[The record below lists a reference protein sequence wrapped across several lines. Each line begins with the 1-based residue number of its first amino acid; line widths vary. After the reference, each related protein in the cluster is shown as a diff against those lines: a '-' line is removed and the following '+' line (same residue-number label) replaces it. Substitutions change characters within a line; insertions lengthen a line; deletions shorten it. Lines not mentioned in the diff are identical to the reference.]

1 MSLKIRTELPRASR
15 SRSPLEWKKHCLTVL
30 KAIDLVF
37 TQDDRRENAVPA
49 VSNNHQPKE
58 GTYKTHWNPTYC
70 INCIMFE
77 IKSICFLFVV
87 MLI

>member
-37 TQDDRRENAVPA
+37 TQDDSRENAVPA
-49 VSNNHQPKE
+49 VSNKHQPKE
-58 GTYKTHWNPTYC
+58 GICKTYLNLTYC
-70 INCIMFE
+70 INYNV
-77 IKSICFLFVV
+77 LNRV
-87 MLI
+87 

>member
-37 TQDDRRENAVPA
+37 TQDDSRENAVPA
-49 VSNNHQPKE
+49 VSNKHQPKE
-58 GTYKTHWNPTYC
+58 GIYKTYLNLTYC
-70 INCIMFE
+70 INYNV
-77 IKSICFLFVV
+77 LNRV
-87 MLI
+87 

>member
-49 VSNNHQPKE
+49 VSNNHKRKE
-58 GTYKTHWNPTYC
+58 GIYKTCGNLTYC
-70 INCIMFE
+70 INF
-77 IKSICFLFVV
+77 
-87 MLI
+87 

>member
-37 TQDDRRENAVPA
+37 TQDDRRESAVPA
-49 VSNNHQPKE
+49 VSNKHQAKE
-58 GTYKTHWNPTYC
+58 GISKKVGRSKLPNSVDG
-70 INCIMFE
+70 IIQSFRNCR
-77 IKSICFLFVV
+77 LGGG
-87 MLI
+87 

>member
-37 TQDDRRENAVPA
+37 TQDDRKQNAVPA
-49 VSNNHQPKE
+49 ASNNHQPKE
-58 GTYKTHWNPTYC
+58 GIYKTY
-70 INCIMFE
+70 
-77 IKSICFLFVV
+77 
-87 MLI
+87 